1 MNSTWLRPLLAWAAC
16 ATGAGAGYGLG
27 AWLGHPLWMAA
38 AGASAVVI
46 LLGAYDVAHAY
57 RLLRWLRGPRAL
69 ELGDATGLWS
79 EVFFRAERTLKSLE
93 HELLQER
100 EQRSQF
106 LSAIEASPN
115 GVLLLDESDQIE
127 WCNRVSAEHFGLDVQ
142 RDILQRITN
151 LVRMPAFVAYLQG
164 GAWSEPVVVEGR
176 DPASALSV
184 LVRRYGQGRKIVL
197 SMDITERQRGEAMRR
212 DFVANVSHEIR
223 TPLTVLAG
231 FIETMENLPLTETE
245 RQRVLLLMR
254 QQTDRMHVLV
264 ADLLTLAQLEGS
276 PRPSL
281 DHWHRLAALLQRI
294 EADGCTLSAGRHTLV
309 FPVDVPVE
317 VAGVEAEILSAVGN
331 LVNNAVR
338 YTPTGGRIEVSWV
351 VRNGGDA
358 LLEVRDNGIG
368 IAREHLPRLTERFYR
383 VDGSRSRETG
393 GTGLGLAIVKH
404 VMQRHGGELEVES
417 EPGRGSCFRL
427 VFPSARVRPVGGLN
441 PAASV
446 VDDTA
451 TAP

>member
-1 MNSTWLRPLLAWAAC
+1 MSWTWLRPLLAWAAC
-16 ATGAGAGYGLG
+16 AGGAAIGYGLG
-27 AWLGHPLWMAA
+27 AWVGHPIWMAA
-38 AGASAVVI
+38 VGVSAVVL
-46 LLGAYDVAHAY
+46 LLGAYDAAHAY
-57 RLLRWLRGPRAL
+57 RFVRWLRAPRTLA
-69 ELGDATGLWS
+69 LGDAPGLWS
-79 EVFFRAERTLKSLE
+79 EVFFRAERKLKALE
-93 HELLQER
+93 SDLLQER

-115 GVLLLDESDQIE
+115 GVVLLDESDQIE
-127 WCNRVSAEHFGLDVQ
+127 WCNRVAAEHFGLDVQ

-151 LVRMPAFVAYLQG
+151 LVRVPAFVAYLQG
-164 GAWSEPVVVEGR
+164 GAWTEPVVVEGR
-176 DPASALSV
+176 DAASALSV
-184 LVRRYGQGRKIVL
+184 LVRRYGHDRKIVL

-281 DHWHRLAALLQRI
+281 DRWNQWSPLLQRI
-294 EADGCTLSAGRHTLV
+294 EADGCTLSAGRHALV
-309 FPVDVPVE
+309 FPADVPVE

-331 LVNNAVR
+331 LVNNAIR
-338 YTPTGGRIEVSWV
+338 YTPAGGRIEVGWV
-351 VRNGGDA
+351 DRGAGDA
-358 LLEVRDNGIG
+358 ALEVRDNGIG
-368 IAREHLPRLTERFYR
+368 IEREHLPRLTERFYR

-417 EPGRGSCFRL
+417 EPGKGSCFRL
-427 VFPSARVRPVGGLN
+427 VFPRARVRPTT
-441 PAASV
+441 AAQAATSPF
-446 VDDTA
+446 DATA
-451 TAP
+451 TTR

>member
-1 MNSTWLRPLLAWAAC
+1 MSWTWLRPLLAWVAC
-16 ATGAGAGYGLG
+16 AGGAAIGYGLG
-27 AWLGHPLWMAA
+27 AWVGHPVWMAA
-38 AGASAVVI
+38 AGVSGVVLMLGTHDAVH
-46 LLGAYDVAHAY
+46 AH
-57 RLLRWLRGPRAL
+57 RFIRWLRGPRTVA
-69 ELGDATGLWS
+69 LGDAPGLWS
-79 EVFFRAERTLKSLE
+79 EVFFRAERKLKALE
-93 HELLQER
+93 HDLLQER

-127 WCNRVSAEHFGLDVQ
+127 WCNRVAAEHFGLDVH

-151 LVRMPAFVAYLQG
+151 LVRVPAFVAYLQG
-164 GAWSEPVVVEGR
+164 GTWTEPVVVEGR
-176 DPASALSV
+176 DAASSLSV
-184 LVRRYGQGRKIVL
+184 LVRRYGQDRKIVL

-281 DHWHRLAALLQRI
+281 DRWNRLSPLLQRI
-294 EADGCTLSAGRHTLV
+294 EADGCTLSAGRHTLA
-309 FPVDVPVE
+309 FPADLPVE

-338 YTPTGGRIEVSWV
+338 YTPAGGRIEVSWV
-351 VRNGGDA
+351 DHGAGYA
-358 LLEVRDNGIG
+358 ALEVRDNGIG

-417 EPGRGSCFRL
+417 EPGKGSCFRL
-427 VFPSARVRPVGGLN
+427 VFPSARVRPTTAVQAVPN
-441 PAASV
+441 TF
-446 VDDTA
+446 DDRAITR
-451 TAP
+451 